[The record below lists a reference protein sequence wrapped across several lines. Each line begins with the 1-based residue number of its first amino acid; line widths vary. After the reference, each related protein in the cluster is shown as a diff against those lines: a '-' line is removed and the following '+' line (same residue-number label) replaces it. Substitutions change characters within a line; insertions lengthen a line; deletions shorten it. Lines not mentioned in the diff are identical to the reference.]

1 MGSLMLKAWRKS
13 CRRPYQH
20 FKAAKDQCDAFNGGE
35 KPFCARL
42 RGGRVGFWGLSSD
55 FSQPRR
61 AIDSFTVSPRT
72 PVLGSSAPRL
82 LHVREGRRH
91 ARSCWRAPSLRR
103 RGFNV
108 EQIKQCAFVGA
119 CFFRPLPSGATP
131 AWSVPLRGFLQT
143 AHAYVWPRGWDVIA
157 ASNMKSS
164 LAWFCR
170 PITALHR
177 AALGCTS
184 WSDRDWL
191 AKVSA

>member
-61 AIDSFTVSPRT
+61 EIDSFTVSQELP
-72 PVLGSSAPRL
+72 SSAAPRRVYFTCARAGDMPAAVDARL
-82 LHVREGRRH
+82 LWGAGALMWSRLN
-91 ARSCWRAPSLRR
+91 SAPLWGLVFSAAAKRCNSSLVSPITR
-103 RGFNV
+103 V
-108 EQIKQCAFVGA
+108 
-119 CFFRPLPSGATP
+119 
-131 AWSVPLRGFLQT
+131 LQT
-143 AHAYVWPRGWDVIA
+143 AHAYVWPWGWDVIA
-157 ASNMKSS
+157 ASNMKTS
-164 LAWFCR
+164 LAWFCHH
-170 PITALHR
+170 ITALHR

-191 AKVSA
+191 TKVSA